1 VISRDLL
8 LVLFGVAM
16 LAVLAAVGTG
26 IVQSAGIAKRRI
38 AMTIDPP
45 LETLYEVVGKAGE
58 PPRDNA
64 WAFALGAIGALLL
77 LWLIV
82 PGVFIGILFN

>member
-1 VISRDLL
+1 
-8 LVLFGVAM
+8 M
-16 LAVLAAVGTG
+16 LAVLAALGTG
-26 IVQSAGIAKRRI
+26 IVRSAGIAKRRI

-45 LETLYEVVGKAGE
+45 LETLYDVVGKAGE

-82 PGVFIGILFN
+82 PGVFLGILFN